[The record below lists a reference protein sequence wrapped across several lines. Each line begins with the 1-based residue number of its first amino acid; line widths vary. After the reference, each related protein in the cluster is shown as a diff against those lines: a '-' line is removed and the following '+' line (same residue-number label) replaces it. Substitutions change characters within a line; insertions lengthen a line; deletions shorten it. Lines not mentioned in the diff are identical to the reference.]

1 MLDPIPPPPA
11 WLRDFV
17 DPWAQRVNLPGLSDH
32 FHEVIIFFLGYQFI
46 HSVLSP
52 WLSPILFPR
61 HYPHLNKRTK
71 LNWDVH
77 VVSLI
82 QSVSICVLAL
92 WVMFTDEERQSM
104 TAGERVYG
112 YTGGC
117 ALVGSMAMGYF
128 VYDLIVSTMHLRMF
142 GIGMLFHAISA
153 LWVFSFGFVRS
164 SLPSSSPNI
173 QTKNPQLTT
182 HNLPKQRPF
191 VNYYCPIFILY
202 ELSSPFL
209 NIHWFLD
216 KVNMTGS
223 DLQWYNGMALLFT
236 FFSCRLIWGTWQ
248 SVLVYK
254 DMWFA
259 LKQTWDATGVSALN
273 PVDITTQVFQLRDGA
288 LCVDEACARAGAEI
302 SKYASHT
309 AAGVPTWLVATYVAS
324 NLILN
329 SLNYYWFSKMV
340 ETVLKRFRPET
351 KDKPAK
357 EDIAQKA
364 VLDAAT
370 KLKEEEGS
378 LYLGDQ
384 ASQQKV
390 ASGADATRSD
400 ELKKRTRRA

>member
-11 WLRDFV
+11 WLRDVV

-52 WLSPILFPR
+52 WLSPILFPH
-61 HYPHLNKRTK
+61 HYPSLNKRTK

-82 QSVSICVLAL
+82 QSISICVLAL
-92 WVMFTDEERQSM
+92 WVMFTDKERQSM

-117 ALVGSMAMGYF
+117 ALVGSMALGYF
-128 VYDLIVSTMHLRMF
+128 VYDLIISTMHLRMF
-142 GIGMLFHAISA
+142 GVGMLFHAISA
-153 LWVFSFGFVRS
+153 LWVFSFGF
-164 SLPSSSPNI
+164 
-173 QTKNPQLTT
+173 
-182 HNLPKQRPF
+182 RPF

-216 KVNMTGS
+216 KINMTGS
-223 DLQWYNGMALLFT
+223 NLQWYNGMALLFT

-254 DMWFA
+254 DMWYA
-259 LKQTWDATGVSALN
+259 LKQTWDATGVSALT

-309 AAGVPTWLVATYVAS
+309 AAGVPTWLVLTYVAS

-340 ETVLKRFRPET
+340 ETVLKRFRPEN
-351 KDKPAK
+351 KDKSASQAAK

-370 KLKEEEGS
+370 KLEEEEGS

-390 ASGADATRSD
+390 ASGVDAARSD

>member
-52 WLSPILFPR
+52 LLSPILFPR

-82 QSVSICVLAL
+82 QSVSICALAL
-92 WVMFTDEERQSM
+92 WVMFTDKERQSM
-104 TAGERVYG
+104 NAGERVYG

-153 LWVFSFGFVRS
+153 LWVFSFGF
-164 SLPSSSPNI
+164 
-173 QTKNPQLTT
+173 
-182 HNLPKQRPF
+182 RPF

-216 KVNMTGS
+216 KLNMTGS
-223 DLQWYNGMALLFT
+223 NLQWYNGMALLST

-248 SVLVYK
+248 SALVYK
-254 DMWFA
+254 DMWLA

-309 AAGVPTWLVATYVAS
+309 AGGVPTWLVATYVAS

-340 ETVLKRFRPET
+340 ETVLKRFRPEA

-357 EDIAQKA
+357 EDLAQKA
-364 VLDAAT
+364 VLDAAS

-390 ASGADATRSD
+390 ASGVDAARSD